1 MRSYNIILC
10 AILFISSVMYSS
22 ASRGRERVYEQTK
35 RTLTCVITS
44 FISPFRAEREMAR
57 KMFADDEFIE
67 VFVDTPMDIIEAR
80 DPKGLYKKAR
90 RGELPNFTGIDS
102 SYENPR
108 SPEVRVSTEKDDVN
122 KIVKIIMSKLNI

>member
-1 MRSYNIILC
+1 MGII
-10 AILFISSVMYSS
+10 
-22 ASRGRERVYEQTK
+22 
-35 RTLTCVITS
+35 VITS

-57 KMFADDEFIE
+57 KMFRDDEFIE
-67 VFVDTPMDIIEAR
+67 VFVDTPMDIIESR

-102 SYENPR
+102 PYESPR

-122 KIVKIIMSKLNI
+122 KIVKKLCQN